1 MRLTA
6 AADRERK
13 QAATER
19 LLDADVHL
27 SSASGLC
34 SQRERERE
42 VESSPRAAERETKA
56 GGSSRGLTSTML
68 GKRIEGGGRLRR
80 GRRGK
85 QSEEFRERSRR
96 TKKKTLSDGRK
107 KKKPMRQRR
116 KNAAP
121 PEEEEASTDVPSP
134 PSTSSGGSSSAAA
147 LASGLKYLVGEYFGG
162 AKREMRESEKMVS
175 RVSIAFFFFDLFL
188 GTHDRKKEKKNEQ
201 NRAASQ
207 VATRAITFAL
217 NLLTTRLLSVD
228 AYGVREGRG

>member
-68 GKRIEGGGRLRR
+68 GKRIEGGGRWRR

-107 KKKPMRQRR
+107 KKTDAAEEEKCRAPRGGGSEHRCPLSSQHLERR
-116 KNAAP
+116 KLERCGSSVGAQ
-121 PEEEEASTDVPSP
+121 VPS
-134 PSTSSGGSSSAAA
+134 
-147 LASGLKYLVGEYFGG
+147 
-162 AKREMRESEKMVS
+162 R
-175 RVSIAFFFFDLFL
+175 
-188 GTHDRKKEKKNEQ
+188 
-201 NRAASQ
+201 
-207 VATRAITFAL
+207 
-217 NLLTTRLLSVD
+217 
-228 AYGVREGRG
+228 